1 MPVKAIIH
9 EKRPIEQVAFR
20 LQTMHL
26 IYKNGIWRTKLA
38 FRLQICSFQFTN
50 KHLVLQTGISDYNS
64 ALGVFFMRGGWKT
77 RAEYAIFIKSL
88 VKNLE
93 RYGMLRNNVEL
104 DLKTKFIEEGT
115 TQTEIAEAI
124 GVSLPYVNRIT
135 KGREQIVNKT
145 FVKIMDELGYDVELV
160 YKKKQ

>member
-64 ALGVFFMRGGWKT
+64 A
-77 RAEYAIFIKSL
+77 
-88 VKNLE
+88 
-93 RYGMLRNNVEL
+93 
-104 DLKTKFIEEGT
+104 
-115 TQTEIAEAI
+115 
-124 GVSLPYVNRIT
+124 
-135 KGREQIVNKT
+135 
-145 FVKIMDELGYDVELV
+145 MDE
-160 YKKKQ
+160 